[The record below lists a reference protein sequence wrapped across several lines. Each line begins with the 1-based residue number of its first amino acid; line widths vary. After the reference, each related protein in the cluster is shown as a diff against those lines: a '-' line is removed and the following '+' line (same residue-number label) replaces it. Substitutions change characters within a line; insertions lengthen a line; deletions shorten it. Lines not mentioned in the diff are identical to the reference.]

1 MAGSVN
7 LTSLLGLTMSENKH
21 NLPSTN
27 RNQGSVELHDN
38 GLRAGNLIDQA
49 LSRLDPD
56 QVRALGVKAGEEAL
70 KLQARQA
77 QQNIDYVTGK
87 KVVEDHIQTW
97 EALNKSGKTT
107 RQSVTTDV
115 ETGAGKMRIE
125 SKSGATCFVATAAY
139 GDLGHPDVEFLR
151 WYRDTVLSSSRIG
164 RAFTRLYWKVGPH
177 LAALVQ
183 PSAFLRKTVRAG
195 LGKLVAY
202 LKYRHPKV

>member
-1 MAGSVN
+1 
-7 LTSLLGLTMSENKH
+7 MSDNKN
-21 NLPSTN
+21 NLPSTS
-27 RNQGSVELHDN
+27 RNKGSVELHDN

-97 EALNKSGKTT
+97 DALNKSGKTT

-139 GDLGHPDVEFLR
+139 GDWQHPDVEFLR
-151 WYRDTVLSSSRIG
+151 WYRDNVLMCSGIG
-164 RAFTRLYWKVGPH
+164 RTFTRFYWKVGPR
-177 LAALVQ
+177 LAVVVK
-183 PSAFLRKTVRAG
+183 PSPFLRKTVRAG

-202 LKYRHPKV
+202 LKYRYPRA

>member
-1 MAGSVN
+1 
-7 LTSLLGLTMSENKH
+7 MSDKKQ

-27 RNQGSVELHDN
+27 RTPGSVELHDN

-97 EALNKSGKTT
+97 DALNKSGKTT

-115 ETGAGKMRIE
+115 ATGAGKMRIE

-139 GDLGHPDVEFLR
+139 EDWRHPDVEFLR
-151 WYRDTVLSSSRIG
+151 WYRDNVLAESKMG
-164 RAFTRLYWKVGPH
+164 RAFTRFYWRVGPY
-177 LAALVQ
+177 LAKLVK
-183 PSAFLRKTVRAG
+183 PSPLLRQTARAG
-195 LGKLVAY
+195 LSKLVVY
-202 LKYRHPKV
+202 LKSRHTSG